1 MQRRITILVLVTAFL
16 MVVSPGAFALRTVHI
31 DLPEAY
37 LLDGPGIG
45 YGIICKITQNE
56 PLALVSWEGDWFQV
70 RRSNGMTG
78 WLSRVAL
85 TPDDSARYPNGG
97 GIGGPGTPNAG
108 KTDSA
113 GGSFLDSIRTGFT
126 GGRDDT
132 LTASAGGRGI
142 TTETRPGTYSQDYR
156 AVHYMESIII
166 SDAELHWFIV
176 SGGLRP

>member
-1 MQRRITILVLVTAFL
+1 MKRRITILVLVIAFV
-16 MVVSPGAFALRTVHI
+16 MVASPGAFAFRTIHI

-56 PLALVSWEGDWFQV
+56 PLTLVSWQGDWFQV

-78 WLSRVAL
+78 WLNRVAL
-85 TPDDSARYPNGG
+85 TPDDSARYSNGG
-97 GIGGPGTPNAG
+97 GIGESGTPNAG
-108 KTDSA
+108 KTDSP
-113 GGSFLDSIRTGFT
+113 GRSFLDSIRTGFT
-126 GGRDDT
+126 GSRDDT

-142 TTETRPGTYSQDYR
+142 TTETGPGRDYQDYR

-166 SDAELHWFIV
+166 SDAELHRFIV